1 MITKF
6 VNKYIINY
14 LFFLMFL
21 YIIIKAITI
30 FLYLKEHLTY
40 YIKEIH
46 NYNNN
51 NNNIVNII
59 IIIIIIIIK
68 KHLYYTL

>member
-1 MITKF
+1 
-6 VNKYIINY
+6 
-14 LFFLMFL
+14 MFL

-51 NNNIVNII
+51 NKNNNNVV
-59 IIIIIIIIK
+59 IIIIK
-68 KHLYYTL
+68 KYLYYTL

>member
-6 VNKYIINY
+6 VNKYIINC
-14 LFFLMFL
+14 FFLMFL
-21 YIIIKAITI
+21 YIITKAITI

-51 NNNIVNII
+51 NNNNNNIVNII
-59 IIIIIIIIK
+59 IIIK
-68 KHLYYTL
+68 KYLYYTL